1 MREFKL
7 PKRTLL
13 LWQIRLIFLGLISEI
28 ICYMFLFGTNFF
40 LPVAMI
46 VGILFLL
53 IIFLYLPNYYA
64 LFKIKC
70 LKDAVV
76 VENGIFIKKCHIL
89 PFSRLIYSQ
98 CINTPLSKPFGV
110 TAITLKAARSFIL
123 VPEMLDTDAKEFLT
137 ILVKGDVL

>member
-1 MREFKL
+1 MKEFKL

-13 LWQIRLIFLGLISEI
+13 LWQIRFVFFWILVSF
-28 ICYMFLFGTNFF
+28 ICYLLNFEFKTFLIILSVITLFF
-40 LPVAMI
+40 AI
-46 VGILFLL
+46 F
-53 IIFLYLPNYYA
+53 IFLYLPKYYS

-76 VENGIFIKKCHIL
+76 VENGIFVKKCHIL

-98 CINTPLSKPFGV
+98 SLNTPLSKPFGV
-110 TAITLKAARSFIL
+110 TAITLKAARSFIF
-123 VPEMLDTDAKEFLT
+123 VPEMLDSDAKELLT